1 MSLLSVRGLR
11 KSFGSNVVLDGFDL
25 EVSAGECVVLIGASG
40 SGKST
45 LLRCVNLLETV
56 DDGVIHLGGEDI
68 TDPRVDPDRV
78 RSRMGMV
85 FQAYNLFPHL
95 SVLDNITLAPMRVH
109 GRPRADATAAARAI
123 LERVGLAD
131 KASVRPDELSGGQQQ
146 RVAIARALV
155 NSPELMLL
163 DEVTSAL
170 DPELV
175 GEVLDLL
182 VSLKAEGMTMVL
194 ATHEMAFAKQV
205 ADRVCFLHGGAIHEE
220 GPPAALFGAPS
231 TREGR
236 ARWASVRMPVRPS
249 PAITGTPCCSPRAT
263 GATSWIA
270 TAIGGTRRSS
280 PTSTPAGIR
289 STWRSRIGA
298 TTSTSAR

>member
-1 MSLLSVRGLR
+1 VTLLSVSGLR

-56 DDGVIHLGGEDI
+56 DDGVIRLGGEDI

-95 SVLDNITLAPMRVH
+95 SVLDNITLAPLRVH
-109 GRPRADATAAARAI
+109 RRTRAEATAAAREI

-131 KASVRPDELSGGQQQ
+131 KATVRPDELSGGQQQ

-182 VSLKAEGMTMVL
+182 ISLKAEGMTMVL

-205 ADRVCFLHGGAIHEE
+205 ADRVCFLQGGGIYEE
-220 GPPAALFGAPS
+220 GPPAALLGAPS
-231 TREGR
+231 RERTR
-236 ARWASVRMPVRPS
+236 AFL
-249 PAITGTPCCSPRAT
+249 
-263 GATSWIA
+263 
-270 TAIGGTRRSS
+270 
-280 PTSTPAGIR
+280 
-289 STWRSRIGA
+289 SRFVGL
-298 TTSTSAR
+298 